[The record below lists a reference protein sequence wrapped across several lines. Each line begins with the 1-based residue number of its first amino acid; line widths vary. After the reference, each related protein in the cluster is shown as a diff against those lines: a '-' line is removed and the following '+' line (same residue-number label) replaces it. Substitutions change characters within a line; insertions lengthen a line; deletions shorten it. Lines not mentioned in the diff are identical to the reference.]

1 MLQEK
6 NKTRVRARKTITS
19 GEGARTHT
27 TARTCTPVLDC
38 NRNSSLC
45 LSFASYACF
54 LAQIHDVPLLVP
66 NVKKNCSPTL
76 QSISGQTIPC
86 SISHLQKQPTTFI
99 GLGLQLVFDRRRFAA
114 LTRNERCCLFERVFF
129 GSPRF

>member
-66 NVKKNCSPTL
+66 NVKKIAHPH
-76 QSISGQTIPC
+76 PVY
-86 SISHLQKQPTTFI
+86 H
-99 GLGLQLVFDRRRFAA
+99 FAGDS
-114 LTRNERCCLFERVFF
+114 TCCLKSSETSNNFY
-129 GSPRF
+129 RFKASVGI

>member
-66 NVKKNCSPTL
+66 NVKKIAHPHSSL
-76 QSISGQTIPC
+76 
-86 SISHLQKQPTTFI
+86 
-99 GLGLQLVFDRRRFAA
+99 LVGRRFHV
-114 LTRNERCCLFERVFF
+114 LSHIFRNNQQLLSV
-129 GSPRF
+129 